1 MTTRLD
7 WYTTAIAA
15 SGQQL
20 MCVRPPLV
28 TSPAPTVFLDETHS
42 ALLARVLNELAQDTT
57 IPWPA
62 ARQAALRAFYDR
74 RLSDGLS
81 VPASCTI

>member
-1 MTTRLD
+1 
-7 WYTTAIAA
+7 
-15 SGQQL
+15 